1 MEERIKQTIN
11 IIDATST
18 IKIISKPMICS
29 KYKTASSIKI
39 DPENF
44 DWNYRS
50 LSVFLNEITGFKLD
64 EKNECRMQINV
75 NKETYYFFRFVSKK
89 NQQEYILVNIEKD
102 IKVRA
107 SKILLDSWCSETY
120 KPNWE
125 KKFLLYSL
133 TSGSKALLRDTALL
147 YYPITDFSLLFQSFA
162 TSFIHMKVQ
171 PNNFDTMQIYDFVES
186 FKSTN
191 FYEQINLKD
200 LKT

>member
-11 IIDATST
+11 IIDATSA
-18 IKIISKPMICS
+18 IKIISKPMICL
-29 KYKTASSIKI
+29 KYKTAITIKI

-50 LSVFLNEITGFKLD
+50 LSVFLNEIIGFKLG
-64 EKNECRMQINV
+64 EKNGCRLQINV

-102 IKVRA
+102 IKVRS

-125 KKFLLYSL
+125 KNSYF
-133 TSGSKALLRDTALL
+133 T
-147 YYPITDFSLLFQSFA
+147 P
-162 TSFIHMKVQ
+162 
-171 PNNFDTMQIYDFVES
+171 
-186 FKSTN
+186 
-191 FYEQINLKD
+191 
-200 LKT
+200 